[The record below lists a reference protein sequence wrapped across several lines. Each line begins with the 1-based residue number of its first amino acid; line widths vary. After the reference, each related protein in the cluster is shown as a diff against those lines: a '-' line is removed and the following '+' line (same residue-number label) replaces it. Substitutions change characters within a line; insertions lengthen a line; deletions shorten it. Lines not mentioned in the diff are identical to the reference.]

1 MGFWSRW
8 IGRPL
13 RATDSGLYDLLG
25 RGETWAGEPVSVQGA
40 LNLSAYWACVRI
52 TAQTVASLSFD
63 IMEKGK
69 DGVKVKASGHWLQG
83 LLDESPNAD
92 QTAIE
97 FWEGRVLGL
106 CTTGNGFGE
115 KSYVGR
121 RIVAINRMPNDT
133 VVIRKED
140 GSLEYRFVD
149 RGKEEKLP
157 EEKVF
162 HIKGFG
168 DGDVGMSP
176 VEYARQTLSLTIATE
191 RAVGQGFSRGQR
203 AKGFF
208 VMPPGAKP
216 LTAEQRADAKKSLV
230 DANAG
235 PAAPWAGIL
244 EGGVDWKS
252 ISLSNRDAELIL
264 NRRFNVEE
272 VCRWL
277 GTPPIIIG
285 HAGEG
290 QTMWGTG
297 VGVVMQAWYT
307 LGLRPLFKR
316 IEQAVAKRLLTPEE
330 RQRFSLRI
338 NYEDLLRTDSA
349 ARAAFYV
356 AMLAAG
362 VMTINE
368 VRRLEGLSPVAG
380 GDVPRMQ
387 AQNIPITATTSVS
400 ALMNHLQSLIGH
412 NGGPP
417 LGVDA

>member
-1 MGFWSRW
+1 MGIWSRW
-8 IGRPL
+8 FGRPL
-13 RATDSGLYDLLG
+13 KATDSGLYELLG
-25 RGETWAGEPVSVQGA
+25 HGETWAGESVSVQGA

-63 IMEKGK
+63 VMEKRR
-69 DGVKVKASGHWLQG
+69 DGVKVKADGHWLQG

-115 KSYVGR
+115 KVSSGR
-121 RIVAINRMPNDT
+121 RPIAINRMPNDT
-133 VVIRKED
+133 VVVRKDD
-140 GSLEYRFVD
+140 GALEYRFVD
-149 RGKEEKLP
+149 RGKEERLP

-191 RAVGQGFSRGQR
+191 KAAGHGFSRGLR
-203 AKGFF
+203 SKGFF
-208 VMPPGAKP
+208 VMPPGSKP
-216 LTAEQRADAKKSLV
+216 LTADQRADAKRTLV
-230 DANAG
+230 DANTG
-235 PAAPWAGIL
+235 PNAPWAGIL

-252 ISLSNRDAELIL
+252 VSLSNRDAEMIL

-272 VCRWL
+272 VCRWH
-277 GTPPIIIG
+277 GVPPIIIG
-285 HAGEG
+285 HASEG

-297 VGVVMQAWYT
+297 VGAVMQAWHT
-307 LGLRPLFKR
+307 LGLRPLLKR
-316 IEQAVAKRLLTPEE
+316 IEQAVSKRLLTPEE

-356 AMLAAG
+356 SMLNAG

-368 VRRLEGLSPVAG
+368 VRRLEGLSPVEG

-387 AQNIPITATTSVS
+387 AQNIPITAAGSVA
-400 ALMNHLQSLIGH
+400 ALMNLLPSLIGH

-417 LGVDA
+417 LGDNA